1 MVRRGDSSTGVGI
14 LTSRKKETLILT
26 DAFDGLKAA
35 LADRYAIERELGS
48 GGMATVYL
56 AHDLKHDRKVAVKVL
71 RPELAAVLGAE
82 RFLNEIKVTANLN
95 HPHILPLFDSGSA
108 EEPPSAR
115 PPVRPSAFLYSVMPY
130 PQGASLRE
138 RLNSKKQLSIDDAL
152 RITEQVA
159 TALEYAHRGNVVHRD
174 IKPENILFHEGTAMV
189 ADFGIALAVSSAGG
203 ERLTETG
210 LSLGTPAY
218 MSPEQVAGD
227 RDIDG
232 RSDVYSLACVLYEM
246 LAGEPPFVASTPR
259 AVLAKHVTD
268 PAPPISTVRPG
279 VSAPIVAAIGKA
291 LAKAPAD
298 RFDSAK
304 AFSEALFA
312 EAKEAEPEKKSIV
325 VLPFDNLSPDPEN
338 EYFTDGLTDELIA
351 DLSLV
356 RSLRVISRTSA
367 MQLKGTE
374 KDLRTI
380 CRELDVQYVLE
391 GSVRR
396 AGSALRITAQLI
408 DGERDAHLWTEKYSG
423 SVEDV
428 FDIQEKV
435 SRAIVDAL
443 KVTLNPAEDSRL
455 AARPVDDLVA
465 YECYLKA
472 RHQIWLMT
480 EESLDEALVFLERGL
495 AVLPNNAVLYATKA
509 FVNCQYLNT
518 MSKPPATYPALIAEA
533 QTWASQALAL
543 DEGSPVVHFAQ
554 GAVCFFSGNLPGAVA
569 SWARALEMNPN
580 DADSLNFLGFAFF
593 ASGRHLERARE
604 LLARAAQVDPLNP
617 LHAEVGRSYAAWYS
631 GDFRTVLELWREW
644 RRLAETMK
652 SPLLRLY
659 IAHFHAASGGIE
671 EACELF
677 GKIIRDT
684 PEHPAAAAG
693 AFLQHALRGEIQ
705 KATEAVTETLE
716 QAAWWDDYTPVIM
729 AGGYAMIGDR
739 ERALSW
745 VDRAIEMGTTNVA
758 FLGDHEP
765 FLRRLRGDP
774 RFEALLE
781 KADKLSD
788 ALTSQVRFDRW
799 I

>member
-1 MVRRGDSSTGVGI
+1 MS
-14 LTSRKKETLILT
+14 ETFNRLE
-26 DAFDGLKAA
+26 AA
-35 LADRYAIERELGS
+35 LADRYVIERELGV

-56 AHDLKHDRKVAVKVL
+56 AEDLKHHRKVAVKVL
-71 RPELAAVLGAE
+71 RPELGAALGSE
-82 RFLNEIKVTANLN
+82 RFLREIEVTAHLS
-95 HPHILPLFDSGSA
+95 HPHILPLLDSGRAVGRYGGSA
-108 EEPPSAR
+108 VGSQGE
-115 PPVRPSAFLYSVMPY
+115 FLYYVMPY
-130 PQGASLRE
+130 VEGGSLRDKLTRE
-138 RLNSKKQLSIDDAL
+138 KQLSVDEAL
-152 RITEQVA
+152 KITSQVA
-159 TALEYAHRGNVVHRD
+159 TALFYAHSRDIVHRD
-174 IKPENILFHEGTAMV
+174 IKPENILFQAGEVVV
-189 ADFGIALAVSSAGG
+189 ADFGIALAVDSAGST
-203 ERLTETG
+203 RLTETG

-227 RDIDG
+227 REIDG
-232 RSDVYSLACVLYEM
+232 RSDIYSLACLLYEM
-246 LAGEPPFVASTPR
+246 LAGDPPFVASTPR

-279 VSAPIVAAIGKA
+279 VSAPIVAALAKA

-480 EESLDEALVFLERGL
+480 EESLDEALVLLERGL
-495 AVLPNNAVLYATKA
+495 AILPNNAVLYATKA
-509 FVNCQYLNT
+509 FLNCQYLNI
-518 MSKPPATYPALIAEA
+518 MSKPPATYPVLIEEA
-533 QTWASQALAL
+533 QAWASQALAL

-554 GAVCFFSGNLPGAVA
+554 GAVHLFSGNLSGAVA

-677 GKIIRDT
+677 GKIICDT

-705 KATEAVTETLE
+705 QATEAVTETLE

-739 ERALSW
+739 ERALFW

-758 FLGDHEP
+758 FLGEHEP